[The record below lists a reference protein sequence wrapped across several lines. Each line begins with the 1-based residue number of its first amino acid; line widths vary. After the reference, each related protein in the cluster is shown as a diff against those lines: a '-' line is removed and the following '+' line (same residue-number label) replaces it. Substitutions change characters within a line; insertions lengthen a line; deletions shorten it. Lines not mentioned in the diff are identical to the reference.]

1 MRHKRKRT
9 ALAALASLSL
19 IGLPTAAHAVAG
31 AEQAGVAPIG
41 APAAAAPGVV
51 PVGGPGAGLAAP
63 TAVGADSAATTPVG
77 ADNAARDEEDA
88 RAQNGQDAR
97 SADGAQSPDDSQS
110 PDGAQ
115 SADGAGDQAESA
127 GAGATTPIP
136 DIQKTG
142 EGDDSALVGK
152 TVTAVGVVTSAHPK
166 GEDGLASTL
175 DGFTIQ
181 TPGTGGSQGA
191 ERQSSDG
198 LFAYVG
204 KADVA
209 MPTIGQCVR
218 VTGKVSEYPATGPKT
233 PAQTQSLTQLAVRSV
248 ETIDGCDPVKPVPLT
263 AVPAPAQ
270 MEALESMLVEPQ
282 GTWTIT
288 DNYQANQYGTLSLT
302 PGSEPLCQATDAVA
316 PGDEARAMEADNAAR
331 TIALDDGTSTNL
343 QRGAATGVP
352 YAYLAN
358 GSPARVGYHVGFTG
372 PVVLDSRHSAFVLQP
387 TRMVAAHPD
396 RSPVSISGER
406 PGVPQ
411 VEGDVR
417 VATFNVLNYFSD
429 LGQDEPGCQG
439 YPDREGAFVTAK
451 KCKVRGAWSR
461 AAFENQQTKIV
472 QAINAIG
479 ADVVALEEIENPV
492 AAGAGQDRDG
502 ALKALVD
509 ALNAHAGEQVWAHV
523 PSPAAVPADEDVI
536 RVAFIY
542 RRATIEPVGESKILD
557 DPAFTGLA
565 RQARERRVVEDLR
578 LADGLDGGAAVY
590 EGDADD
596 VLVRG
601 DRRRA
606 GDVGP
611 HLLARVRV
619 ERIDQGLQRAIAV
632 LAGARGD
639 RVLDLL
645 QSDHVGAY
653 RVDGLHDLRLL
664 VLEGGPRPRAAHLA
678 LLRGDE
684 GALAVGVALA
694 PGLVLAQVGEVVE
707 DVEGRHPHVPFDLGD
722 TGALAGDA
730 HGRAVRVGRDH
741 PRRLEDERRV
751 ARVEDNGPGEAHVV
765 ADPGRGAVGQVRVGH
780 PGGGPALEV
789 GARPVVEG
797 DRAGGVVRLH
807 RPGLVAR
814 GDGVGGLAQR
824 LAARSEG
831 EGPVLVGLVVICDG
845 PCALGLDEHR
855 FERLHLR
862 GCGHRGQGDRLHGVA
877 PVDRLDRPHRQLR
890 EALRLGGR
898 LGARRRV
905 LRDLARHPH
914 ALADRRHGHI
924 RFADVGEEAVGA
936 LPLRSLGPA
945 GPGGL
950 DGEAVERG
958 GQAVLALRVGAR
970 DDADSRHRL
979 PDQGGVV
986 PLPRLL
992 DVGDRSGGARPRGLG
1007 LVSGTVRALGAVRA
1021 LGVVRALG
1029 AVRAPG
1035 VLPVLRPGVLLVPR
1049 RVVGPDRGCRRAIG
1063 PDCGWRSEAGAGA
1076 ADWDD
1081 ARGCRCGGA
1090 DWGDARLF
1098 RARHCVRGCR
1108 QPYE

>member
-9 ALAALASLSL
+9 ALAALAALSL

-31 AEQAGVAPIG
+31 AEQAGGAPSAAPVGAPVGPLAAATPIG
-41 APAAAAPGVV
+41 ADNAAAAPDVAPAAAA
-51 PVGGPGAGLAAP
+51 
-63 TAVGADSAATTPVG
+63 PVG
-77 ADNAARDEEDA
+77 ADNAAWDEEDA
-88 RAQNGQDAR
+88 GAQDGQDAR
-97 SADGAQSPDDSQS
+97 NADGDAPGAAAEGAQSPDDSQS
-110 PDGAQ
+110 PEGAQ
-115 SADGAGDQAESA
+115 SADGDADQAESA
-127 GAGATTPIP
+127 GSGAATPIP

-181 TPGTGGSQGA
+181 TPGTGGPQGA

-248 ETIDGCDPVKPVPLT
+248 EAIDGCDPVKPVPLT
-263 AVPAPAQ
+263 AVPAPEQ

-302 PGSEPLCQATDAVA
+302 PGSEPLRQATDAVA

-509 ALNAHAGEQVWAHV
+509 ALNAQAGEQVWAHV

-542 RRATIEPVGESKILD
+542 RRATTEPVGESKILD

-565 RQARERRVVEDLR
+565 RQPLAQEFAPVVSAPRTGKNFVVVANHFKSKGSVPQGMEEGNTDIGDGQGNSNAIRVAQARALAAFAEQFAGTPTLLVGDFNSYSKEDPLKA
-578 LADGLDGGAAVY
+578 LTDAGWVHESADSAASYVYGGRSGSLDHVFSNAA
-590 EGDADD
+590 AHP
-596 VLVRG
+596 LVRG
-601 DRRRA
+601 VASWALNAQESVAFEYSRA
-606 GDVGP
+606 N
-611 HLLARVRV
+611 
-619 ERIDQGLQRAIAV
+619 
-632 LAGARGD
+632 
-639 RVLDLL
+639 
-645 QSDHVGAY
+645 SN
-653 RVDGLHDLRLL
+653 
-664 VLEGGPRPRAAHLA
+664 AHLA
-678 LLRGDE
+678 FEADNPYRSSDHNPEIIGLDVIDE
-684 GALAVGVALA
+684 GPGQDPAPDPSAPDPSAPPQPGPGGPTPA
-694 PGLVLAQVGEVVE
+694 PG
-707 DVEGRHPHVPFDLGD
+707 
-722 TGALAGDA
+722 AG
-730 HGRAVRVGRDH
+730 
-741 PRRLEDERRV
+741 PK
-751 ARVEDNGPGEAHVV
+751 
-765 ADPGRGAVGQVRVGH
+765 
-780 PGGGPALEV
+780 
-789 GARPVVEG
+789 
-797 DRAGGVVRLH
+797 H
-807 RPGLVAR
+807 R
-814 GDGVGGLAQR
+814 GGLASTGAQ
-824 LAARSEG
+824 SW
-831 EGPVLVGLVVICDG
+831 
-845 PCALGLDEHR
+845 
-855 FERLHLR
+855 
-862 GCGHRGQGDRLHGVA
+862 VA
-877 PVDRLDRPHRQLR
+877 IV
-890 EALRLGGR
+890 A
-898 LGARRRV
+898 
-905 LRDLARHPH
+905 
-914 ALADRRHGHI
+914 
-924 RFADVGEEAVGA
+924 GA
-936 LPLRSLGPA
+936 L
-945 GPGGL
+945 
-950 DGEAVERG
+950 
-958 GQAVLALRVGAR
+958 LA
-970 DDADSRHRL
+970 
-979 PDQGGVV
+979 
-986 PLPRLL
+986 
-992 DVGDRSGGARPRGLG
+992 
-1007 LVSGTVRALGAVRA
+1007 
-1021 LGVVRALG
+1021 
-1029 AVRAPG
+1029 
-1035 VLPVLRPGVLLVPR
+1035 
-1049 RVVGPDRGCRRAIG
+1049 
-1063 PDCGWRSEAGAGA
+1063 AGA
-1076 ADWDD
+1076 ALVTR
-1081 ARGCRCGGA
+1081 ARGR
-1090 DWGDARLF
+1090 R
-1098 RARHCVRGCR
+1098 
-1108 QPYE
+1108 

>member
-9 ALAALASLSL
+9 ALAALAALSL

-31 AEQAGVAPIG
+31 AEQAGGAPSAAPVGAPVGPLAAATPIG
-41 APAAAAPGVV
+41 ADNAAAAPDVAPAAAA
-51 PVGGPGAGLAAP
+51 
-63 TAVGADSAATTPVG
+63 PVG
-77 ADNAARDEEDA
+77 ADNAAWDEEDA
-88 RAQNGQDAR
+88 GAQDGQDAR
-97 SADGAQSPDDSQS
+97 NADGDAPGAAAEGAQSPDDSQS
-110 PDGAQ
+110 PEGAQ
-115 SADGAGDQAESA
+115 SADGDADQAESA
-127 GAGATTPIP
+127 GSGAATPIP

-181 TPGTGGSQGA
+181 TPGTGGPQGA

-248 ETIDGCDPVKPVPLT
+248 EAIDGCDPVKPVPLT
-263 AVPAPAQ
+263 AVPAPEQ

-302 PGSEPLCQATDAVA
+302 PGSEPLRQATDAVA

-358 GSPARVGYHVGFTG
+358 GSPARVGYHVGFTR
-372 PVVLDSRHSAFVLQP
+372 PVLLDSRHSAFVLQP

-509 ALNAHAGEQVWAHV
+509 ALNAQAGEQVWAHV
-523 PSPAAVPADEDVI
+523 PSPAVVPADEDVI

-542 RRATIEPVGESKILD
+542 RRATTEPVGESKILD

-565 RQARERRVVEDLR
+565 RQPLAQEFAPVVSAPRTGKNFVVVANHFKSKGSVPQGMEEGNTDIGDGQGNSNAIRVAQARALAAFAEQFAGTPTLLVGDFNSYSKEDPLKA
-578 LADGLDGGAAVY
+578 LTDAGWVHESADSAASYVYGGRSGSLDHVFSNAA
-590 EGDADD
+590 AHP
-596 VLVRG
+596 LVRG
-601 DRRRA
+601 VASWALNAQESVAFEYSRA
-606 GDVGP
+606 N
-611 HLLARVRV
+611 
-619 ERIDQGLQRAIAV
+619 
-632 LAGARGD
+632 
-639 RVLDLL
+639 
-645 QSDHVGAY
+645 SN
-653 RVDGLHDLRLL
+653 
-664 VLEGGPRPRAAHLA
+664 AHLA
-678 LLRGDE
+678 FEADNPYRSSDHNPEIIGLDVIDE
-684 GALAVGVALA
+684 GPGQDPAPDPSAPDPSAPPQPGPGGPTPA
-694 PGLVLAQVGEVVE
+694 PG
-707 DVEGRHPHVPFDLGD
+707 
-722 TGALAGDA
+722 AG
-730 HGRAVRVGRDH
+730 
-741 PRRLEDERRV
+741 PK
-751 ARVEDNGPGEAHVV
+751 
-765 ADPGRGAVGQVRVGH
+765 
-780 PGGGPALEV
+780 
-789 GARPVVEG
+789 
-797 DRAGGVVRLH
+797 H
-807 RPGLVAR
+807 R
-814 GDGVGGLAQR
+814 GGLASTGAQ
-824 LAARSEG
+824 SW
-831 EGPVLVGLVVICDG
+831 
-845 PCALGLDEHR
+845 
-855 FERLHLR
+855 
-862 GCGHRGQGDRLHGVA
+862 VA
-877 PVDRLDRPHRQLR
+877 IV
-890 EALRLGGR
+890 A
-898 LGARRRV
+898 
-905 LRDLARHPH
+905 
-914 ALADRRHGHI
+914 
-924 RFADVGEEAVGA
+924 GA
-936 LPLRSLGPA
+936 L
-945 GPGGL
+945 
-950 DGEAVERG
+950 
-958 GQAVLALRVGAR
+958 LA
-970 DDADSRHRL
+970 
-979 PDQGGVV
+979 
-986 PLPRLL
+986 
-992 DVGDRSGGARPRGLG
+992 
-1007 LVSGTVRALGAVRA
+1007 
-1021 LGVVRALG
+1021 
-1029 AVRAPG
+1029 
-1035 VLPVLRPGVLLVPR
+1035 
-1049 RVVGPDRGCRRAIG
+1049 
-1063 PDCGWRSEAGAGA
+1063 AGA
-1076 ADWDD
+1076 ALVTR
-1081 ARGCRCGGA
+1081 ARGR
-1090 DWGDARLF
+1090 R
-1098 RARHCVRGCR
+1098 
-1108 QPYE
+1108 

>member
-41 APAAAAPGVV
+41 APAAAAPGVA
-51 PVGGPGAGLAAP
+51 PVGGPGVAPAAAAPGAGLAA
-63 TAVGADSAATTPVG
+63 AAPVG

-88 RAQNGQDAR
+88 RAQNGQDGQDAR
-97 SADGAQSPDDSQS
+97 STDGDAPGAAAEGAQSPDGAQGPDDSQG

-115 SADGAGDQAESA
+115 SADGAAEQAESA
-127 GAGATTPIP
+127 GAGAATPIP

-181 TPGTGGSQGA
+181 TPGTGGLQGA

-204 KADVA
+204 KADAA

-248 ETIDGCDPVKPVPLT
+248 EAIDGCDPVKPVPLT

-302 PGSEPLCQATDAVA
+302 PGSEPLRQATDAVA

-565 RQARERRVVEDLR
+565 RQPLAQEFAPVVSAPRTGKNFVVVANHFKSKGSVPQGMEEGNTDTGDGQGNSNAIRVAQARALAAFAEQFAGTPTLLVGDFNSYSKEDPLKA
-578 LADGLDGGAAVY
+578 LTDAGWVHESADSAASYVYGGRSGSLDHVFSNAA
-590 EGDADD
+590 ADP
-596 VLVRG
+596 LVRG
-601 DRRRA
+601 VASWALNAQESVAFEYSRA
-606 GDVGP
+606 N
-611 HLLARVRV
+611 
-619 ERIDQGLQRAIAV
+619 
-632 LAGARGD
+632 
-639 RVLDLL
+639 
-645 QSDHVGAY
+645 SN
-653 RVDGLHDLRLL
+653 
-664 VLEGGPRPRAAHLA
+664 AHLA
-678 LLRGDE
+678 FEADNPYRSSDHNPEIIGLDVIDE
-684 GALAVGVALA
+684 GPGQDPAPDPSAPPQPGPGGPTPA
-694 PGLVLAQVGEVVE
+694 PG
-707 DVEGRHPHVPFDLGD
+707 
-722 TGALAGDA
+722 AG
-730 HGRAVRVGRDH
+730 
-741 PRRLEDERRV
+741 PK
-751 ARVEDNGPGEAHVV
+751 
-765 ADPGRGAVGQVRVGH
+765 
-780 PGGGPALEV
+780 
-789 GARPVVEG
+789 
-797 DRAGGVVRLH
+797 H
-807 RPGLVAR
+807 R
-814 GDGVGGLAQR
+814 GGLASTGAQ
-824 LAARSEG
+824 SW
-831 EGPVLVGLVVICDG
+831 
-845 PCALGLDEHR
+845 
-855 FERLHLR
+855 
-862 GCGHRGQGDRLHGVA
+862 VA
-877 PVDRLDRPHRQLR
+877 IV
-890 EALRLGGR
+890 A
-898 LGARRRV
+898 
-905 LRDLARHPH
+905 
-914 ALADRRHGHI
+914 
-924 RFADVGEEAVGA
+924 GA
-936 LPLRSLGPA
+936 L
-945 GPGGL
+945 
-950 DGEAVERG
+950 
-958 GQAVLALRVGAR
+958 LA
-970 DDADSRHRL
+970 
-979 PDQGGVV
+979 
-986 PLPRLL
+986 
-992 DVGDRSGGARPRGLG
+992 
-1007 LVSGTVRALGAVRA
+1007 
-1021 LGVVRALG
+1021 
-1029 AVRAPG
+1029 
-1035 VLPVLRPGVLLVPR
+1035 
-1049 RVVGPDRGCRRAIG
+1049 
-1063 PDCGWRSEAGAGA
+1063 AGA
-1076 ADWDD
+1076 ALVTR
-1081 ARGCRCGGA
+1081 ARGR
-1090 DWGDARLF
+1090 R
-1098 RARHCVRGCR
+1098 
-1108 QPYE
+1108 

>member
-9 ALAALASLSL
+9 ALAALAALSL

-31 AEQAGVAPIG
+31 AEQAGGASSAAPVGAPVGPLAAATPIG
-41 APAAAAPGVV
+41 ADNAAAAPDVAPAAAA
-51 PVGGPGAGLAAP
+51 
-63 TAVGADSAATTPVG
+63 PVG
-77 ADNAARDEEDA
+77 ADNAAWDEEDA
-88 RAQNGQDAR
+88 GARDGQDAR
-97 SADGAQSPDDSQS
+97 SADGDAPGAAEEGAQSPDDSQS
-110 PDGAQ
+110 PEGAQ
-115 SADGAGDQAESA
+115 SADGDADQAESA
-127 GAGATTPIP
+127 GSDAATPIP

-181 TPGTGGSQGA
+181 TPGTGGPQGA

-248 ETIDGCDPVKPVPLT
+248 EAIDGCDPVKPVPLT

-302 PGSEPLCQATDAVA
+302 PGSEPLRQATDAVA

-509 ALNAHAGEQVWAHV
+509 ALNAQAGEQVWAHV

-565 RQARERRVVEDLR
+565 RQPLAQEFAPVVSAPRTGKNFVVVANHFKSKGSVPQGMEEGNTDTGDGQGNSNAIRVAQARALAAFAEQFAGTPTLLVGDFNSYSKEDPLKA
-578 LADGLDGGAAVY
+578 LTDAGWVHESADSAASYVYGGRSGSLDHVFSNAT
-590 EGDADD
+590 ADP
-596 VLVRG
+596 LVRG
-601 DRRRA
+601 VASWALNAQESVAFEYSRA
-606 GDVGP
+606 N
-611 HLLARVRV
+611 
-619 ERIDQGLQRAIAV
+619 
-632 LAGARGD
+632 
-639 RVLDLL
+639 
-645 QSDHVGAY
+645 SN
-653 RVDGLHDLRLL
+653 
-664 VLEGGPRPRAAHLA
+664 AHLA
-678 LLRGDE
+678 FEADNPYRSSDHNPEIIGLDVIDE
-684 GALAVGVALA
+684 GPGQDPAPDPSAPPRPGPGGPTPA
-694 PGLVLAQVGEVVE
+694 PG
-707 DVEGRHPHVPFDLGD
+707 
-722 TGALAGDA
+722 AG
-730 HGRAVRVGRDH
+730 
-741 PRRLEDERRV
+741 PK
-751 ARVEDNGPGEAHVV
+751 
-765 ADPGRGAVGQVRVGH
+765 
-780 PGGGPALEV
+780 
-789 GARPVVEG
+789 
-797 DRAGGVVRLH
+797 H
-807 RPGLVAR
+807 R
-814 GDGVGGLAQR
+814 GGLASTGAQSWVAIIAGAL
-824 LAARSEG
+824 LAAGAS
-831 EGPVLVGLVVICDG
+831 LVT
-845 PCALGLDEHR
+845 R
-855 FERLHLR
+855 
-862 GCGHRGQGDRLHGVA
+862 
-877 PVDRLDRPHRQLR
+877 
-890 EALRLGGR
+890 
-898 LGARRRV
+898 
-905 LRDLARHPH
+905 
-914 ALADRRHGHI
+914 
-924 RFADVGEEAVGA
+924 
-936 LPLRSLGPA
+936 
-945 GPGGL
+945 
-950 DGEAVERG
+950 
-958 GQAVLALRVGAR
+958 
-970 DDADSRHRL
+970 
-979 PDQGGVV
+979 
-986 PLPRLL
+986 
-992 DVGDRSGGARPRGLG
+992 
-1007 LVSGTVRALGAVRA
+1007 
-1021 LGVVRALG
+1021 
-1029 AVRAPG
+1029 
-1035 VLPVLRPGVLLVPR
+1035 
-1049 RVVGPDRGCRRAIG
+1049 
-1063 PDCGWRSEAGAGA
+1063 
-1076 ADWDD
+1076 
-1081 ARGCRCGGA
+1081 ARGR
-1090 DWGDARLF
+1090 R
-1098 RARHCVRGCR
+1098 
-1108 QPYE
+1108 

>member
-41 APAAAAPGVV
+41 ASAAAAPGVA
-51 PVGGPGAGLAAP
+51 PIGAP
-63 TAVGADSAATTPVG
+63 AATTPVG

-97 SADGAQSPDDSQS
+97 STDGDAPGAAAEGARSADGDAPGAAAEEAQSPED
-110 PDGAQ
+110 AQ

-152 TVTAVGVVTSAHPK
+152 MVTAVGVVTSAHPK

-181 TPGTGGSQGA
+181 TPGTGGPQGA

-302 PGSEPLCQATDAVA
+302 PGSEPLRQATDAVA

-565 RQARERRVVEDLR
+565 RQPLAQEFAPVVSAPRTGKNFVVVANHFKSKGSVPQGMEEGNKDTGDGQGNSNAIRVAQARALAAFAEQFAGTPTLLVGDFNSYSKEDPLKA
-578 LADGLDGGAAVY
+578 LTDAGWVHESADSAASYVYGGRSGSLDHVFSNAA
-590 EGDADD
+590 ADP
-596 VLVRG
+596 LVRG
-601 DRRRA
+601 VASWALNAQESVAFEYSRA
-606 GDVGP
+606 NSNAHLAFEADNPYRSSDHNPEIIGLDVIDEGP
-611 HLLARVRV
+611 GQDPAPDPSAPPQPGPGGPTPAPGAGPKHRGGLASTGAQSWVAIVAGALLAAGAALVTRARVR
-619 ERIDQGLQRAIAV
+619 R
-632 LAGARGD
+632 
-639 RVLDLL
+639 
-645 QSDHVGAY
+645 
-653 RVDGLHDLRLL
+653 
-664 VLEGGPRPRAAHLA
+664 
-678 LLRGDE
+678 
-684 GALAVGVALA
+684 
-694 PGLVLAQVGEVVE
+694 
-707 DVEGRHPHVPFDLGD
+707 
-722 TGALAGDA
+722 
-730 HGRAVRVGRDH
+730 
-741 PRRLEDERRV
+741 
-751 ARVEDNGPGEAHVV
+751 
-765 ADPGRGAVGQVRVGH
+765 
-780 PGGGPALEV
+780 
-789 GARPVVEG
+789 
-797 DRAGGVVRLH
+797 
-807 RPGLVAR
+807 
-814 GDGVGGLAQR
+814 
-824 LAARSEG
+824 
-831 EGPVLVGLVVICDG
+831 
-845 PCALGLDEHR
+845 
-855 FERLHLR
+855 
-862 GCGHRGQGDRLHGVA
+862 
-877 PVDRLDRPHRQLR
+877 
-890 EALRLGGR
+890 
-898 LGARRRV
+898 
-905 LRDLARHPH
+905 
-914 ALADRRHGHI
+914 
-924 RFADVGEEAVGA
+924 
-936 LPLRSLGPA
+936 
-945 GPGGL
+945 
-950 DGEAVERG
+950 
-958 GQAVLALRVGAR
+958 
-970 DDADSRHRL
+970 
-979 PDQGGVV
+979 
-986 PLPRLL
+986 
-992 DVGDRSGGARPRGLG
+992 
-1007 LVSGTVRALGAVRA
+1007 
-1021 LGVVRALG
+1021 
-1029 AVRAPG
+1029 
-1035 VLPVLRPGVLLVPR
+1035 
-1049 RVVGPDRGCRRAIG
+1049 
-1063 PDCGWRSEAGAGA
+1063 
-1076 ADWDD
+1076 
-1081 ARGCRCGGA
+1081 
-1090 DWGDARLF
+1090 
-1098 RARHCVRGCR
+1098 
-1108 QPYE
+1108 